1 MGILNEWKST
11 DDSGKFIPHTIV
23 SNGGNPVSASN
34 PLPTTATVTV
44 DTMSLTAELSEASS
58 HDYYVTT
65 TNLGDGTDT
74 IGFDAVAGLA
84 LADIVKV
91 ENKTQGCVYVTAGAT
106 VTTTAI
112 ELDMTKQPTGTPVP
126 GATDEF
132 EIVYRGASR
141 LTDKTQMSR
150 LTDGTTEAVIETA
163 GTKKAL
169 NVNVTDGTN
178 DMPTMDINTRAGFV
192 KVTDGTQD
200 GDLIVN
206 SAAGDS
212 ATKLGVA
219 SEVVDFDTTASEDFT
234 GAIGVLASTATG
246 AKPIQLDASNQL
258 IVSDPYNGA
267 LLNST
272 NLNAVTTATDGAS
285 VETAL
290 YGRKTVYVNVSVNTG
305 AVTVN
310 IEISP
315 DNTNWYEYDSKIY
328 TGVTALDSW
337 AVDGHFPYMRTT
349 TTTQSNATVTTVIQ
363 GRGL

>member
-1 MGILNEWKST
+1 MGILNEWKAT
-11 DDSGKFIPHTIV
+11 DDSGKFIPHAII

-84 LADIVKV
+84 LANIVKA

-106 VTTTAI
+106 VTTTAL

-132 EIVYRGASR
+132 EIVYRAESR
-141 LTDKTQMSR
+141 FDKI
-150 LTDGTTEAVIETA
+150 D
-163 GTKKAL
+163 
-169 NVNVTDGTN
+169 NVLSV
-178 DMPTMDINTRAGFV
+178 
-192 KVTDGTQD
+192 
-200 GDLIVN
+200 
-206 SAAGDS
+206 
-212 ATKLGVA
+212 
-219 SEVVDFDTTASEDFT
+219 
-234 GAIGVLASTATG
+234 
-246 AKPIQLDASNQL
+246 
-258 IVSDPYNGA
+258 
-267 LLNST
+267 T
-272 NLNAVTTATDGAS
+272 NLNAVTTATAGAS
-285 VETAL
+285 VTTGA
-290 YGRKTVYVNVSVNTG
+290 YRNKTVYVNVSVNTG

-315 DNTNWYEYDSKIY
+315 DGTNWYNYDSKIY

-337 AVDGHFPYMRTT
+337 SVDGHFPYMRTT
-349 TTTQSNATVTTVIQ
+349 TTTQSNSTVTTVIQ